1 MINKK
6 KEESKK
12 RRVWIVFAVLSSIF
26 VSAFSFFI
34 KIGLEDIP
42 SDLGTF

>member
-12 RRVWIVFAVLSSIF
+12 RREWIVFAVLSSIF
-26 VSAFSFFI
+26 ASAVSFII
-34 KIGLEDIP
+34 KIGLEDIL